1 MRRFFASPAQFTS
14 DSVVLDEGET
24 RHLRDVLRLQPGDIV
39 HVFDG
44 VGREFECSVQEI
56 KRKSSVVQVI
66 SEVPPSA
73 PESPLRMTLAAAVTP
88 GEKFDLVV
96 QKAVELGVFELQ
108 PLITARTEVKA
119 DVAIKRMDR
128 WTKIVFE
135 ASKQC
140 GRARLMPVNPPILMD
155 DLFDPEKTY
164 PDLLFFSEREGKR
177 TLPAKLDGVVTA
189 VIGPKGGWD
198 DREIAIARESNC
210 SIITFGGRILR
221 AETASIAI
229 TAIIQHRFGD
239 LN

>member
-1 MRRFFASPAQFTS
+1 MRRFFAAPDQFEN

-24 RHLRDVLRLQPGDIV
+24 RHLRDVLRLQPRDIV
-39 HVFDG
+39 HVFNG
-44 VGREFECSVQEI
+44 IGREFECYVQEI
-56 KRKSSVVQVI
+56 EKKSSTLHVI
-66 SEVPPSA
+66 AEVEPSA
-73 PESPLRMTLAAAVTP
+73 PESPLKMTLAAGVTP
-88 GEKFDLVV
+88 SEKFDLVV

-108 PLITARTEVKA
+108 PLISARTEVKI

-128 WTKIVFE
+128 WTKIVLE

-140 GRARLMPVNPPILMD
+140 GRAQLMSVNRPKHIN
-155 DLFDPEKTY
+155 DLLASDTTNTDY
-164 PDLLFFSEREGKR
+164 LFFSERKGERK
-177 TLPAKLDGVVTA
+177 LPPKIDGVATI

-198 DREIAIARESNC
+198 DDEIERAREANW

-229 TAIIQHRFGD
+229 TSIIQHRFGD

>member
-1 MRRFFASPAQFTS
+1 MRRFFAAPDQFKN
-14 DSVVLDEGET
+14 DSAELDEGET

-39 HVFDG
+39 QVFDG
-44 VGREFECSVQEI
+44 VGREFECSVQDI
-56 KRKSSVVQVI
+56 KKKSSVVQVI
-66 SEVPPSA
+66 SEVQPSA
-73 PESPLRMTLAAAVTP
+73 PESQLRMTLAAAVTP

-96 QKAVELGVFELQ
+96 QKAVELGVFYLQ

-119 DVAIKRMDR
+119 DAAIKRMDR

-140 GRARLMPVNPPILMD
+140 GRAQLMSVNPPMLFN

-164 PDLLFFSEREGKR
+164 PDFLFFSERAGKK
-177 TLPAKLDGVVTA
+177 TVPAKLDGVVTA

-198 DREIAIARESNC
+198 DREIEIAREAKC

-221 AETASIAI
+221 AETAAIAI